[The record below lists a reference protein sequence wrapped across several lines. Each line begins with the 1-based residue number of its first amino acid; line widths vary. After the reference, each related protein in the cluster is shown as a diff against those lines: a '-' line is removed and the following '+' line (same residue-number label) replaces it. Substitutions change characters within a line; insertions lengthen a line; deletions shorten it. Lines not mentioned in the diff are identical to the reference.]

1 MQGHCPYQERAVAS
15 TIKVFE
21 LYVRK
26 SLLYNRANMT
36 APSQFNEKLDLKR
49 ILPILVIVF
58 VDLLGLSIIIPLLP
72 LYAARFSATPLVVG
86 ILQATYPLMQF
97 IGAPIL
103 GRLSDRFGR
112 KPILVISQIGTLAGF
127 VLLGFA
133 NTLTLLFLSRIIDGL
148 SGANMS
154 TAQAAIADSTNERT
168 RTQGLGLIGA
178 AFGLGFVLGPV
189 IAFIVLAASGQN
201 YQAVAFTAAFFSLA
215 SILLTLFW
223 FRETRAA
230 DSSPTARRS
239 FSIIA
244 TMEALR
250 RPHTGFLLVLMFFYQ
265 IAFGGYEQLFSL
277 FTLTRLGMD
286 ARDTSGL
293 FVLAGIFIIV
303 IQGGFVGRWSK
314 QKGDRWLVIM
324 GVSTLAI
331 GLIGTA
337 LTPAIPIPW
346 YERAKVLE
354 SLAGEG
360 SIRVSIQSIQI
371 QLPDQSARGWP
382 GIIWLLIAS
391 FPAALGGGVLH
402 PAVNSMITK
411 SSEKSEVGAMLG
423 VSASMYSAANAVAP
437 LFYGSLFQWFGA
449 PVPFMAGGL
458 ILLGLWFLAP
468 RAIAK

>member
-1 MQGHCPYQERAVAS
+1 
-15 TIKVFE
+15 
-21 LYVRK
+21 
-26 SLLYNRANMT
+26 MT
-36 APSQFNEKLDLKR
+36 ASQQRTEKLDFKR
-49 ILPILVIVF
+49 VLPIIVIVF

-72 LYAARFSATPLVVG
+72 LYAARFSATPLLIG
-86 ILQATYPLMQF
+86 ILQATYPMMQF
-97 IGAPIL
+97 LGAPML

-112 KPILVISQIGTLAGF
+112 KPVLIISQIGTLAGF
-127 VLLGFA
+127 ILLGFA
-133 NTLTLLFLSRIIDGL
+133 NTMTLLFVSRIIDGL
-148 SGANMS
+148 SGANIS

-178 AFGLGFVLGPV
+178 AFGMGFILGPV
-189 IAFIVLAASGQN
+189 IAFIVLAATGQN

-215 SILLTLFW
+215 SILLTSFW
-223 FRETRAA
+223 FRETRTS
-230 DSSPTARRS
+230 DSASALRRS
-239 FSIIA
+239 FSIGA
-244 TMEALR
+244 MVDALR
-250 RPHTGFLLVLMFFYQ
+250 RPLVGFLLILMFFYQ

-293 FVLAGIFIIV
+293 FVIAGLFIV
-303 IQGGFVGRWSK
+303 IVQGGFVGRWSK

-337 LTPAIPIPW
+337 LTPKIPVPW
-346 YERAKVLE
+346 YEQVKVLE
-354 SLAGEG
+354 RLAGEG
-360 SIRVSIQSIQI
+360 AVQVSVQTIHI
-371 QLPDQSARGWP
+371 QLPDQTARGWS

-402 PAVNSMITK
+402 PAVNSLITK
-411 SSEKSEVGAMLG
+411 SSDINEVGGMLG
-423 VSASMYSAANAVAP
+423 ISAGFYSAANAVAP

-458 ILLGLWFLAP
+458 ILLILWFFAP
-468 RAIAK
+468 RVIPK